1 MNPTIL
7 LLRLI
12 VLIERGE
19 HSKQCFAFKVASFP
33 TALFKYNLMRHAEKS
48 ELADAL
54 INHKK
59 NLMNKEEKKKK
70 RGKLE
75 AAIELFVRRRK

>member
-1 MNPTIL
+1 
-7 LLRLI
+7 
-12 VLIERGE
+12 
-19 HSKQCFAFKVASFP
+19 
-33 TALFKYNLMRHAEKS
+33 MRHAEKS

-75 AAIELFVRRRK
+75 AAIELLVRRRK